1 MKTVGGKEG
10 RSDGGRRMN
19 ERRKNDRMTAADEKF
34 QLKQTNMTNRGLA
47 LTDTDVLDILHTVST
62 VTTSL

>member
-1 MKTVGGKEG
+1 
-10 RSDGGRRMN
+10 MN

-47 LTDTDVLDILHTVST
+47 LTNTDVSDILHPVAT